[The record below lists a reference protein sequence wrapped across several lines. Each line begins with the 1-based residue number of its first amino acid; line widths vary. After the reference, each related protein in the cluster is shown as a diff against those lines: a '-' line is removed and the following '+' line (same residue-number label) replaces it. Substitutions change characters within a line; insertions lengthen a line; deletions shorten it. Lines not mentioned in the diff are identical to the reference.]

1 MTHSKARAWARGE
14 LGCQIRDQRLWKA
27 KVEFWRSI
35 CDLDVKAVLVH
46 EAKNTQRALVRIGY
60 DGTVHKQFRGPE
72 AQARFNNEV
81 RVLRYLELRKCPF
94 VPRLLEANTDELK
107 IVTTNCGSRVEHLT
121 DEKVKELFDSLEQFG
136 VRHDDP
142 FQRNITYR
150 AQDGRFC
157 IIDFEF
163 AEIIG
168 TPVEGAVVA
177 AGDAASLATSTKA
190 TQLRWSGL
198 THPGKFR
205 PNNEDT
211 FLATLLDKRGIRY
224 LGKTGEASLQ
234 NSDFIFA
241 VSDGMGGERSGEFAS
256 RIAMD
261 KITLQL
267 PKQFALNEDRFAS
280 YSREILLDLFVAIHN
295 DMLRLGRYDAN
306 CRNMGATLTLAWFRR
321 GRVYFGH
328 IGDSRLY
335 YLPSGGG
342 IQQITEDH
350 THVGWLKRKG
360 ELNEREAR
368 MHPRKNVL
376 AQALGAGHQF
386 LVPQIGVL
394 EYSAGDRFV
403 LCSDGVTDGLWDR
416 GIEELVREPSASQ
429 RELPEASR
437 LVLTAVSESGRD
449 NATAVV
455 VEAA

>member
-1 MTHSKARAWARGE
+1 M
-14 LGCQIRDQRLWKA
+14 
-27 KVEFWRSI
+27 
-35 CDLDVKAVLVH
+35 H

-72 AQARFNNEV
+72 AETRFENEV
-81 RVLRYLELRKCPF
+81 RVLRYLEHRKCPF
-94 VPRLLEANTDELK
+94 VPRLLEANTAELK

-121 DEKVKELFDSLEQFG
+121 EEKVKELFDGLEQYG

-163 AEIIG
+163 AEITGSPISQS
-168 TPVEGAVVA
+168 P
-177 AGDAASLATSTKA
+177 DSQPSDNATSGA
-190 TQLRWSGL
+190 TNAKQLRWSGL
-198 THPGKFR
+198 THPGRFR

-211 FLATLLDKRGIRY
+211 FLATLLDKQGIRY
-224 LGKTGEASLQ
+224 LGKTGEASLE

-267 PKQFALNEDRFAS
+267 PKQFGLNEDRFAS
-280 YSREILLDLFVAIHN
+280 YSHEILLNLFVAIHN
-295 DMLRLGRYDAN
+295 DMLRLGKFDAN

-328 IGDSRLY
+328 IGDTRLY
-335 YLPSGGG
+335 HLPSSGGMR
-342 IQQITEDH
+342 QITEDH

-360 ELNEREAR
+360 DLNEREAR

-416 GIEELVREPSASQ
+416 GIEEMVREPNARQ
-429 RELPEASR
+429 RDLPEASR
-437 LVLTAVSESGRD
+437 LVLAAVEESGRD
-449 NATAVV
+449 NATAIV
-455 VEAA
+455 VEAS